1 MGKALAM
8 IERVRKGE
16 DAGDVIAG
24 KEIKKEEGKEKDGEG
39 ESLRERAE
47 RFLGTRGDKRS

>member
-1 MGKALAM
+1 MINVMGL
-8 IERVRKGE
+8 IDRVVGGE
-16 DAGDVIAG
+16 DAKVVVGGVG
-24 KEIKKEEGKEKDGEG
+24 EGKEKDGEG